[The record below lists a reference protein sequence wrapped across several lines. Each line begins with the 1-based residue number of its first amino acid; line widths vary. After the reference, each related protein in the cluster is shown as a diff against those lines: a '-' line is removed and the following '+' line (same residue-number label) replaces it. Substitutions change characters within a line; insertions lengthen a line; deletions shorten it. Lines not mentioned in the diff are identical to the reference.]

1 MTKGTLDLPGSRM
14 IIAGYVTAINK
25 ALEKGDVSAYYKARE
40 ELDRW
45 LLPLAWWYLDHT
57 QEE

>member
-14 IIAGYVTAINK
+14 IIACYVTAINK

-40 ELDRW
+40 
-45 LLPLAWWYLDHT
+45 
-57 QEE
+57 